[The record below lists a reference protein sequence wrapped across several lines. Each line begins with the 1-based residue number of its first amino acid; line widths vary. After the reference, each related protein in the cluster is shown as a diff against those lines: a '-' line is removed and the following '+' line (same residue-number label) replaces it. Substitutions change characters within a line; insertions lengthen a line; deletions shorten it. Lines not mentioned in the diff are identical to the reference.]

1 MFIDLHVH
9 YYPGITKDAWKMGY
23 HGLVLVRSSEES
35 SSNLSGHKEQL
46 KTYKNS
52 AIPSRD
58 ILSKVSTFEG
68 VEIRAKNPEDLKRKI
83 QKFRKRTDVLLVQG
97 GDLKINRASVEDPR
111 VDVLAHPYQGRR
123 DSGFNHVLAKK
134 AAENEVAIEINIG
147 YFLRSRN
154 HRRQKVIAQFRELV
168 KLKSKFDFPL
178 VITSGARSLY
188 DLRSP
193 QDLMA
198 LSNCFGMD
206 KENSFSALS
215 TVPED
220 ITENNQLRHQL
231 ISSGVRILE

>member
-23 HGLVLVRSSEES
+23 QGLVLVRSSEES

-46 KTYKNS
+46 ETYRNS

-58 ILSKVSTFEG
+58 IPSKISTFEG

-83 QKFRKRTDVLLVQG
+83 QNFRKRTDVLLVHG
-97 GDLKINRASVEDPR
+97 GDLKINRAALEDPR
-111 VDVLAHPYQGRR
+111 VDVLAHPYHGRR

-134 AAENEVAIEINIG
+134 AAENKVAVEINLG
-147 YFLRSRN
+147 YFLRNRN
-154 HRRQKVIAQFRELV
+154 HRRQKVLAQFRELV
-168 KLKSKFDFPL
+168 KLKSKFNFSL

-193 QDLMA
+193 RDLMA
-198 LSNCFGMD
+198 LSKCFGMD
-206 KENSFSALS
+206 KVTSFSALS
-215 TVPED
+215 TVPKA
-220 ITENNQLRHQL
+220 ITENNQFRHQL
-231 ISSGVRILE
+231 ISSGVRLLE